1 MDHVNA
7 QDSSYPDEY
16 VHSNLSQYVRET
28 HFCLRRMLFLLI
40 HESKIPS
47 TSVPVLCAKPL
58 RCLCLSSTPTP
69 SPNRHP
75 ALWFR
80 QWISPL
86 CPHEAT
92 VWEFDKIKIEKNC
105 KDLFWKTFFML
116 RAIRRKAEEIFEKC
130 TIMQFWHCGFCL
142 PYEKKT
148 PRPSTNAQSLSLLGA
163 SDLELEKST
172 ICVCTAACFRPNIF
186 HVFAWSFTKRTK
198 IA

>member
-28 HFCLRRMLFLLI
+28 HFCLSRMLFLLI

-69 SPNRHP
+69 SPNRRP
-75 ALWFR
+75 ALLFR

-92 VWEFDKIKIEKNC
+92 VWEIWQDQDWKKLQGLILKNILHV
-105 KDLFWKTFFML
+105 KSYQTQGRRDLWKMHDH
-116 RAIRRKAEEIFEKC
+116 AILALWVLSSVRK
-130 TIMQFWHCGFCL
+130 
-142 PYEKKT
+142 
-148 PRPSTNAQSLSLLGA
+148 
-163 SDLELEKST
+163 
-172 ICVCTAACFRPNIF
+172 
-186 HVFAWSFTKRTK
+186 
-198 IA
+198 